1 MSRVRTRP
9 TRDDTREKLFEAAAR
24 VFEEQGIGGA
34 SIEAIA
40 AAAGFTRGAFYSNFK
55 SKDELIIAM
64 LEDHVEQSIRRNLDL
79 LARHKNLADF
89 IDALKTMDRSR
100 QDPLG
105 RSPLLHMEMIL
116 FVARAEKR
124 RPELAKRLRARRKLI
139 TDIVETTLKNSGRNG
154 SLNPTWTGAI
164 LLALEDGFRLH
175 RLIDPETTPAD
186 SFLRAIGDLQR
197 AIGIRRPDERCDSGR
212 FSAALAPACAL
223 CNWPGD
229 RAHLARATPCQIAKR
244 GQRADGDADRKG
256 DGVIAGE
263 VVQQAGDPG
272 TRGAAGERRQHDG
285 AEDAA
290 VMLALKDL
298 QHHRAHD
305 RGQAV
310 AERALRQAS

>member
-9 TRDDTREKLFEAAAR
+9 TRDDTCEKLFEAAAR

-40 AAAGFTRGAFYSNFK
+40 AAAGLTRGAFYSNFK

-64 LEDHVEQSIRRNLDL
+64 LGDHVEQSIRRNLDL
-79 LARHKNLADF
+79 LARHNDPADF

-124 RPELAKRLRARRKLI
+124 RPELAERLRARRQLI
-139 TDIVETTLKNSGRNG
+139 ADIVETTSRSGGRSR
-154 SLNPTWTGAI
+154 SLNPAWTGAI

-186 SFLRAIGDLQR
+186 SFLRAIGDLRR
-197 AIGIRRPDERCDSGR
+197 AMGIS
-212 FSAALAPACAL
+212 PA
-223 CNWPGD
+223 
-229 RAHLARATPCQIAKR
+229 
-244 GQRADGDADRKG
+244 
-256 DGVIAGE
+256 
-263 VVQQAGDPG
+263 
-272 TRGAAGERRQHDG
+272 
-285 AEDAA
+285 
-290 VMLALKDL
+290 
-298 QHHRAHD
+298 
-305 RGQAV
+305 
-310 AERALRQAS
+310 

>member
-9 TRDDTREKLFEAAAR
+9 TRDVTREKLYEAAAR

-40 AAAGFTRGAFYSNFK
+40 AAAGFSRGAFYSNFK

-79 LARHKNLADF
+79 LAVHQNLADF
-89 IDALKTMDRSR
+89 IDALKTMDRTR

-116 FVARAEKR
+116 YVARAEKR

-154 SLNPTWTGAI
+154 VLNPAWTSAI
-164 LLALEDGFRLH
+164 VLALEDGFRLH

-186 SFLRAIGDLQR
+186 SFLRAITDLQR
-197 AIGIRRPDERCDSGR
+197 AIGIA
-212 FSAALAPACAL
+212 SA
-223 CNWPGD
+223 
-229 RAHLARATPCQIAKR
+229 
-244 GQRADGDADRKG
+244 
-256 DGVIAGE
+256 
-263 VVQQAGDPG
+263 
-272 TRGAAGERRQHDG
+272 
-285 AEDAA
+285 
-290 VMLALKDL
+290 
-298 QHHRAHD
+298 
-305 RGQAV
+305 
-310 AERALRQAS
+310 

>member
-40 AAAGFTRGAFYSNFK
+40 AAAGFTRGAFYSNFN

-64 LEDHVEQSIRRNLDL
+64 IEDHVEQSIRRNLDL
-79 LARHKNLADF
+79 LARHNNLADF
-89 IDALKTMDRSR
+89 LDALKTMDRSQ

-124 RPELAKRLRARRKLI
+124 RPELAERLRARRKLI
-139 TDIVETTLKNSGRNG
+139 ADIVETTSKNSGKNRV
-154 SLNPTWTGAI
+154 LNPTWTGAI

-175 RLIDPETTPAD
+175 RLIDPETTPPD

-197 AIGIRRPDERCDSGR
+197 AIGIS
-212 FSAALAPACAL
+212 SA
-223 CNWPGD
+223 
-229 RAHLARATPCQIAKR
+229 
-244 GQRADGDADRKG
+244 
-256 DGVIAGE
+256 
-263 VVQQAGDPG
+263 
-272 TRGAAGERRQHDG
+272 
-285 AEDAA
+285 
-290 VMLALKDL
+290 
-298 QHHRAHD
+298 
-305 RGQAV
+305 
-310 AERALRQAS
+310 

>member
-40 AAAGFTRGAFYSNFK
+40 AAAGFTRGAFYSNFN

-64 LEDHVEQSIRRNLDL
+64 LEDHVEQSMRRNLDL
-79 LARHKNLADF
+79 LAKHKNIEDF
-89 IDALKTMDRSR
+89 IEALKTMDRSR

-124 RPELAKRLRARRKLI
+124 RPDLAKRLRARRKLI
-139 TDIVETTLKNSGRNG
+139 VDVVETTAKNSGG
-154 SLNPTWTGAI
+154 KASLNPTWTAAI
-164 LLALEDGFRLH
+164 VLALEDGFRLH

-197 AIGIRRPDERCDSGR
+197 AMGIS
-212 FSAALAPACAL
+212 S
-223 CNWPGD
+223 
-229 RAHLARATPCQIAKR
+229 
-244 GQRADGDADRKG
+244 
-256 DGVIAGE
+256 V
-263 VVQQAGDPG
+263 
-272 TRGAAGERRQHDG
+272 
-285 AEDAA
+285 
-290 VMLALKDL
+290 
-298 QHHRAHD
+298 
-305 RGQAV
+305 
-310 AERALRQAS
+310 

>member
-55 SKDELIIAM
+55 SRDELIIAM
-64 LEDHVEQSIRRNLDL
+64 LEDHVEQSIRRTHDL

-89 IDALKTMDRSR
+89 IDALKTMDRSQ

-139 TDIVETTLKNSGRNG
+139 TDILETTAKNSGQNTI
-154 SLNPTWTGAI
+154 LNPAWGGSI
-164 LLALEDGFRLH
+164 VLALEDGFRLH

-197 AIGIRRPDERCDSGR
+197 AM
-212 FSAALAPACAL
+212 
-223 CNWPGD
+223 
-229 RAHLARATPCQIAKR
+229 
-244 GQRADGDADRKG
+244 
-256 DGVIAGE
+256 GV
-263 VVQQAGDPG
+263 
-272 TRGAAGERRQHDG
+272 
-285 AEDAA
+285 
-290 VMLALKDL
+290 
-298 QHHRAHD
+298 
-305 RGQAV
+305 
-310 AERALRQAS
+310 AST

>member
-9 TRDDTREKLFEAAAR
+9 TRDDTRDKLFEAAAR

-64 LEDHVEQSIRRNLDL
+64 IEDHVAQSIRRNLDL
-79 LARHKNLADF
+79 LAKHKNLADF
-89 IDALKTMDRSR
+89 IDALKTMDRGR
-100 QDPLG
+100 HDPLG

-139 TDIVETTLKNSGRNG
+139 TDIVETASNNSGNNG
-154 SLNPTWTGAI
+154 ALNPTWTGAI

-197 AIGIRRPDERCDSGR
+197 AIGIS
-212 FSAALAPACAL
+212 S
-223 CNWPGD
+223 N
-229 RAHLARATPCQIAKR
+229 
-244 GQRADGDADRKG
+244 
-256 DGVIAGE
+256 
-263 VVQQAGDPG
+263 
-272 TRGAAGERRQHDG
+272 
-285 AEDAA
+285 
-290 VMLALKDL
+290 
-298 QHHRAHD
+298 
-305 RGQAV
+305 
-310 AERALRQAS
+310 

>member
-9 TRDDTREKLFEAAAR
+9 TRDATCEKLFEAAAR
-24 VFEEQGIGGA
+24 LFEEQGIGGA

-40 AAAGFTRGAFYSNFK
+40 AAAGFTRGAFYSNFT

-79 LARHKNLADF
+79 LTRHKSLADF

-116 FVARAEKR
+116 YVARAEQR

-139 TDIVETTLKNSGRNG
+139 ADIVETTLKNSGRNG
-154 SLNPTWTGAI
+154 ALNPGWTAAI
-164 LLALEDGFRLH
+164 VLALEDGFRLH

-197 AIGIRRPDERCDSGR
+197 AIG
-212 FSAALAPACAL
+212 
-223 CNWPGD
+223 
-229 RAHLARATPCQIAKR
+229 
-244 GQRADGDADRKG
+244 
-256 DGVIAGE
+256 
-263 VVQQAGDPG
+263 
-272 TRGAAGERRQHDG
+272 
-285 AEDAA
+285 
-290 VMLALKDL
+290 
-298 QHHRAHD
+298 
-305 RGQAV
+305 V
-310 AERALRQAS
+310 AST